1 MSRFLTM
8 LGLMLIVGLAR
19 AAPEQVTAAEDAAAA
34 FATHAGTAQAIQEN
48 LTRPLLSDALMST
61 PDGKEF
67 AAQLICQAEDS
78 FLEALITP
86 SATGDIAAINIQQ
99 DSSMD
104 GALDRF
110 YSPPFAVSGVCANG
124 LIACTPGS
132 WSDCRHYAWVADRSN
147 RLNVMETGLNQLGGC
162 FCINNYCG
170 SGLLANNLDSVVA
183 AIGGAAANALARQNP
198 YYAVTKVE
206 VDGPLARYFGQNTA
220 DCGAAGPATLTAY
233 FTNSGTFS
241 NDAAAA
247 AAVDEVYQLI
257 ADSPAA
263 TQSELITVSCDIRR
277 SVSMDETGLDEIID
291 YDGGSGSI
299 SPCGSDCLQL
309 VLGRI
314 GNNYWGPSS
323 CTIFE
328 HDVRFNVLRPDR
340 VIRATLSRA
349 VWDDWI
355 QVRANADLIWSG
367 PNPWS
372 GLGNPPG
379 RCELK
384 TSWDRALNVDF
395 TPSLQAGGPVDFNIR
410 VAVAGYGEG
419 YAYARVTVDTECR
432 LNDDVVLDGCQAYQA
447 DTDCSLQSE
456 TVDGVDIV
464 RNFTATG
471 LTPLASTVTI
481 VGSACSENVSRDWW
495 HKRRVYQC
503 RGAGDYDFSAA
514 LERKAFVHAS
524 ATPTDYQDRV
534 TDTGIVTAG
543 DLTLLDEVPVPACV
557 AACKTRR
564 PRVRNDVGRSG
575 VVSDENTSPDTY
587 DILYHECSQDLVCP
601 LEAGEELVKACS
613 CLDEFPEASVVMQLI
628 RMAGQDILCSSG
640 TPQAL

>member
-1 MSRFLTM
+1 MNRPLTM
-8 LGLMLIVGLAR
+8 LSLLLIALTAR

-34 FATHAGTAQAIQEN
+34 FATHAGTPQAIQEN
-48 LTRPLLSDALMST
+48 LTQPLLSSSLMRT

-67 AAQLICQAEDS
+67 AAQLICPAQDS
-78 FLEALITP
+78 FLEILITP

-99 DSSMD
+99 DTSMD
-104 GALDRF
+104 GVFDRR

-124 LIACTPGS
+124 LIACTAGS
-132 WSDCRHYAWVADRSN
+132 WSDCRHYAWVADQSN
-147 RLNVMETGLNQLGGC
+147 SLDVNETGLNQLGGC
-162 FCINNYCG
+162 FCINNHCG

-183 AIGGAAANALARQNP
+183 AVGGGAANALARQNP

-206 VDGPLARYFGQNTA
+206 VDGPLAHYFGQNTA

-233 FTNSGTFS
+233 FANAGTLS

-247 AAVDEVYQLI
+247 AAAEDVYQLMT
-257 ADSPAA
+257 DSPAA
-263 TQSELITVSCDIRR
+263 TQSNLTTVSCDIRR
-277 SVSMDETGLDEIID
+277 SVAMDETGLNDIID

-314 GNNYWGPSS
+314 GDNYWGPSN
-323 CTIFE
+323 CAIFE
-328 HDVRFNVLRPDR
+328 HNVRFNVLRPQR
-340 VIRATLSRA
+340 VLKATLIRA

-372 GLGNPPG
+372 GFGNPPG

-395 TPSLQAGGPVDFNIR
+395 TRSLQVQGPADFNIR
-410 VAVAGYGEG
+410 VAVAGHGEG
-419 YAYARVTVDTECR
+419 YAYARVTVDTACY
-432 LNDDVVLDGCQAYQA
+432 LQDDLILDGCRAYQA

-464 RNFTATG
+464 RNFAATG
-471 LTPLASTVTI
+471 LSPLPSTVTI
-481 VGSACSENVSRDWW
+481 NGSACSENVSRDWW
-495 HKRRVYQC
+495 HKHRVYQC
-503 RGAGDYDFSAA
+503 RAAGDYDFSAA

-524 ATPTDYQDRV
+524 ATPTGYQDRV
-534 TDTGIVTAG
+534 TDIVTTG
-543 DLTLLDEVPVPACV
+543 DLPLLDEVAVPACV

-564 PRVRNDVGRSG
+564 PRIRNDVGRSG

-587 DILYHECSQDLVCP
+587 DILYHECSQDLICP
-601 LEAGEELVKACS
+601 LSEGEELIKACS